1 MSFMQI
7 MQESKEE
14 HELFAKLVSSADMI
28 GELANHVARLAELKK
43 GVSAEYMDEMQYHLE
58 WVYKYY
64 KAMESKEPIEGHIQK
79 MKGNIYIL
87 EENNVE
93 LHDMDVLEV
102 YIERYSSGKGCIV
115 KNWHLT
121 RLFKPAYG
129 AAYFYGYSEVPV
141 EGVLARLKRPSWEN
155 RQKNAHEEVQ
165 QEQMNT

>member
-1 MSFMQI
+1 MSLMQI

-64 KAMESKEPIEGHIQK
+64 NAMESKEIIEGHIQK

-87 EENNVE
+87 AEHQVE
-93 LHDMDVLEV
+93 LHDRDVLEV

-115 KNWHLT
+115 KDWHLT
-121 RLFKPAYG
+121 RLLKPVYG
-129 AAYFYGYSEVPV
+129 AAYFYGYAEVPV
-141 EGVLARLKRPSWEN
+141 EGVLARLKRPSWED
-155 RQKNAHEEVQ
+155 KKDTEHEDVQ
-165 QEQMNT
+165 PG